1 MCIIIDTVMHS
12 DKHRRQQVI
21 IDQISRKTISSQED
35 LKASLLTA
43 GVDVTQA
50 TLSRDLKEL
59 GVVKIVTDNG
69 FYKYTLSGPADRI
82 RILSCEVS
90 GNILVLKTYNGLA
103 PAVAYEVDSMDIPQI
118 LGTVAGENTLFIVIA
133 DDADKEKTR
142 SELWERLTESKS

>member
-1 MCIIIDTVMHS
+1 MHS
-12 DKHRRQQVI
+12 EKHKRQQVI

-35 LKASLLTA
+35 LKTSLLLA

-69 FYKYTLSGPADRI
+69 LYKYTLSGPADRI

-90 GNILVLKTYNGLA
+90 GNTMVLKTSNGLA
-103 PAVAYEVDSMDIPQI
+103 PAVAYEVDSLDIPQI
-118 LGTVAGENTLFIVIA
+118 LGTVAGENTLFIVMTE
-133 DDADKEKTR
+133 DADREKTR
-142 SELWERLTESKS
+142 SELWDRLTEAKS

>member
-1 MCIIIDTVMHS
+1 MHS
-12 DKHRRQQVI
+12 EKHKRQQVI

-35 LKASLLTA
+35 LKTSLLLA

-69 FYKYTLSGPADRI
+69 LYKYTLSGPADRI

-90 GNILVLKTYNGLA
+90 GNTLVLKTSNGLA
-103 PAVAYEVDSMDIPQI
+103 PAVAYEVDSLDIPQI
-118 LGTVAGENTLFIVIA
+118 LGTVAGENTLFIVMA
-133 DDADKEKTR
+133 EDADREKTR
-142 SELWERLTESKS
+142 SDLWDRLTEAKS